1 MREFPASTPK
11 RSRPAMAARSVWRK
25 AAGGFTCG
33 AAPNV
38 AISAV
43 ATALRISMRARHYH
57 ETGHPAI
64 QSFEPGEG
72 WFWSYP
78 EQVQIRGERL
88 APPYWRSLL
97 NG

>member
-1 MREFPASTPK
+1 
-11 RSRPAMAARSVWRK
+11 
-25 AAGGFTCG
+25 
-33 AAPNV
+33 
-38 AISAV
+38 
-43 ATALRISMRARHYH
+43 MRARHYH